1 MTYRNTWLTRC
12 MSRAKLPIITSLSS
26 GYRHTFRRFGRTL
39 LLVAAVQGAVVLVAA
54 PVLVGMFS
62 LAARASGLVAVTD
75 TTAGA
80 LFGNPLG
87 VTIVAL
93 SLLLTVLAALT
104 QLAIFAI
111 VAQRRG
117 VERDALPREVID
129 QLWSRARRLL
139 VKPSTLVLIPYLV
152 LLVPLGHV
160 GFGSVLTQWVS
171 IPSFASDELLKSP
184 LNTAIYLG
192 FLLLIW
198 WVNLRLL
205 FTVPLLALGEHS
217 VPAAIAASW
226 RLTRWRSIR
235 VVALLLGVA
244 IPLSL
249 ALSTIGFVVV
259 MPTVLSDVLAP
270 DASVVMAAI
279 GLGVFQVVA
288 FFVVG
293 VFLMVQMQTLVE
305 AARSAGAI
313 DAIVDEDVASQA
325 AATPVSRST
334 RRAAAIV
341 TVGALVMAGGLSAGA
356 MGPMSEI
363 ADGATDVLGHRG
375 FSDDGIENTLG
386 GLEAANRAGADLV
399 EMDVLQTSDGKWVV
413 MHDTNL
419 SRLAGVDVAVS
430 SLTLAEATEI
440 TVHDNAGR
448 EEKIPSLEEYLKRA
462 DELGQQLLIEIKIHG
477 KESPNY
483 VAELIEFIDE
493 VDNANTHIYHS
504 LIGHVVEQ
512 FTTLRPDLTIGY
524 IVALSYAGVPESPA
538 DFLVLEQS
546 VYSREKRDII
556 WDRGQGVF
564 VWTVQD
570 ASAMRQ
576 YMRDNV
582 DGIIT
587 DHPDVALVEQSAVS
601 DDTGVASRLSDAVDR
616 LIASP

>member
-601 DDTGVASRLSDAVDR
+601 GDTGVASRLSDAVDR